1 MAERYYHTHPQVYY
15 DELDGRF
22 HDNRGN
28 TLVVDQWSEYLWHER
43 KINVRQEKDRS
54 FIRSI
59 EKGDELRVKIMGR
72 IIERSKTPPPEEGKY
87 DKYVID
93 ITNEIIKRD
102 PDDPD
107 SIIIDKAKGSLMLD
121 AAARYIQDKYMKT
134 RVAIFSEAL
143 TKDSLRQ
150 ADLDKLPIG
159 SFTLREDYKEFG
171 EAQEAMD
178 WYLENLQSIQ
188 SDSGYKVYFF
198 GLAMVQLVVKGWSY
212 AT

>member
-1 MAERYYHTHPQVYY
+1 MAERFYHAHPEIFY

-28 TLVVDQWSEYLWHER
+28 TLTTDQWSKYLWHER
-43 KINVRQEKDRS
+43 KINVRTEDDRK

-59 EKGDELRVKIMGR
+59 EKGDELRSKIMGR
-72 IIERSKTPPPEEGKY
+72 IIERSLDESPKEGKY

-93 ITNEIIKRD
+93 VSDEIIRSD

-107 SIIIDKAKGSLMLD
+107 SVIIDKVKGSLMLD
-121 AAARYIQDKYMKT
+121 AAAKYIQDKYMKT
-134 RVAIFSEAL
+134 RVFMYSEAL

-150 ADLDKLPIG
+150 EKIDHLPIG
-159 SFTLREDYKEFG
+159 SYMLREDHKDFG

-178 WYLENLQSIQ
+178 SYLDNLASIQ
-188 SDSGYKVYFF
+188 NDSGYRVYFF
-198 GLAMVQLVVKGWSY
+198 GIQFMQIIVKGWSY